1 MEPQE
6 ILLLAVAHFV
16 GCPDMRNDGIPN
28 TKLATRI
35 WSFLEIPSSE
45 FDAVRRFGPGMPDRD
60 AAITMQRELTFHQ
73 LVCCCKA
80 YASKLGRLQCCRC
93 NRTQSPS
100 QFHRLY
106 TRGDLGEWYYVCR
119 ETRLHHVVRRG
130 AQEPQADLARGYICR
145 RGFLQPGGSASSSG
159 GFGGSD
165 PCVSTKVLWSP
176 CVGCDVCEEVFRE
189 HPQCQS
195 CRLGTKPFLSR

>member
-1 MEPQE
+1 MEHHD
-6 ILLLAVAHFV
+6 ILLLAVSHFV
-16 GCPDMRNDGIPN
+16 GCPDVRNDGIPN

-45 FDAVRRFGPGMPDRD
+45 IDGVRRSDPGMPDRD

-80 YASKLGRLQCCRC
+80 YASKLGRLQCCFC
-93 NRTQSPS
+93 NRPLSPGL
-100 QFHRLY
+100 FHRLY
-106 TRGDLGEWYYVCR
+106 TKGDRAEWYYVCR
-119 ETRLHHVVRRG
+119 ETKLHYVVRRG
-130 AQEPQADLARGYICR
+130 AQEPQADLARGSIYR
-145 RGFLQPGGSASSSG
+145 HALLQPGGSASSSG

-176 CVGCDVCEEVFRE
+176 NFGCGVCEEVFRD
-189 HPQCQS
+189 HPQCQG
-195 CRLGTKPFLSR
+195 CRLDTKAFQSR